1 MLIFCLCYNVGSI
14 GLGLVYCSSL
24 VFSDL
29 STCNCIER
37 FLSFT
42 VTLTLLQY
50 FKRELASVIRH
61 TNVNRL
67 QYMYMYS
74 HVMTTVFTRTLI
86 RSMAFLQTLNDAFPD
101 SKQLPNAHFFAP
113 TADTHIP
120 QIYTTLPY
128 TMIWLSR
135 VGEWVRNTERIY

>member
-1 MLIFCLCYNVGSI
+1 ML
-14 GLGLVYCSSL
+14 GLIDLGLVNLVYCSSL

-67 QYMYMYS
+67 QYMYS

-86 RSMAFLQTLNDAFPD
+86 RSLAFLQTLNDAFPD
-101 SKQLPNAHFFAP
+101 SKQLPNAHFFTP

-128 TMIWLSR
+128 TQKLRSR
-135 VGEWVRNTERIY
+135 AGHRT

>member
-1 MLIFCLCYNVGSI
+1 MLGLID
-14 GLGLVYCSSL
+14 LGLVYCSSL
-24 VFSDL
+24 VFSDF

-67 QYMYMYS
+67 QYMYS

-86 RSMAFLQTLNDAFPD
+86 RSLAFLQTLNDAFPD

-128 TMIWLSR
+128 TQKLRSR
-135 VGEWVRNTERIY
+135 AVRSRADTEHTY

>member
-1 MLIFCLCYNVGSI
+1 MLGLID
-14 GLGLVYCSSL
+14 LGLVYCSSL
-24 VFSDL
+24 VFSDF

-67 QYMYMYS
+67 QYMYS
-74 HVMTTVFTRTLI
+74 HVDLEVKRLYKNQVAEYNMR
-86 RSMAFLQTLNDAFPD
+86 P
-101 SKQLPNAHFFAP
+101 
-113 TADTHIP
+113 
-120 QIYTTLPY
+120 IYSTTLFVFDLY
-128 TMIWLSR
+128 
-135 VGEWVRNTERIY
+135 